1 MLSKKP
7 SSTNVLVVEPDELL
21 AKTYRRILTDSG
33 YYVRSSTNAQD
44 AIIDI
49 DSTKPDVILVEIQ
62 LRLHNGIELL
72 NEIRSYPDLSEI
84 PIIVLTYVP
93 EASFSS
99 LLNDKQLKF
108 VKYLHKSQATHQD
121 ILFAVQEALAQ

>member
-21 AKTYRRILTDSG
+21 VKTYRRILNDSG

-72 NEIRSYPDLSEI
+72 NEILSYPDLSEI

-99 LLNDKQLKF
+99 LLNDKQLKI
-108 VKYLHKSQATHQD
+108 VKYLYKSQATHQD

>member
-99 LLNDKQLKF
+99 LLNDKQLKI
-108 VKYLHKSQATHQD
+108 VKYLYKSQATHQD

>member
-33 YYVRSSTNAQD
+33 YYVRASTNAQD
-44 AIIDI
+44 AITDI
-49 DSTKPDVILVEIQ
+49 DSTKPDVIIVEIQ

-84 PIIVLTYVP
+84 PIIVLTYIP
-93 EASFSS
+93 EASFYG
-99 LLNDKQLKF
+99 LLNNKQLKIS
-108 VKYLHKSQATHQD
+108 KYLYKTQATHQD

>member
-7 SSTNVLVVEPDELL
+7 SITNVLVVEPDELL
-21 AKTYRRILTDSG
+21 AKTYRRILNDSG

-93 EASFSS
+93 EVSFSS
-99 LLNDKQLKF
+99 LLNDKQLKI
-108 VKYLHKSQATHQD
+108 VKYLYKSQATHQD

>member
-93 EASFSS
+93 EVSFSS

>member
-21 AKTYRRILTDSG
+21 AKTYRRILNDSG

-99 LLNDKQLKF
+99 LLNDKQLKI
-108 VKYLHKSQATHQD
+108 VKYLYKSQATHQD

>member
-72 NEIRSYPDLSEI
+72 NEILSYPDLSEI

-99 LLNDKQLKF
+99 LLNDKQLKI
-108 VKYLHKSQATHQD
+108 VKYLYKSQATHQD

>member
-21 AKTYRRILTDSG
+21 AKTYRRILNDSG

-49 DSTKPDVILVEIQ
+49 DSTKPDVIIVEIQ

-93 EASFSS
+93 EVSFSS

>member
-7 SSTNVLVVEPDELL
+7 SITNVLVVEPDELL
-21 AKTYRRILTDSG
+21 AKTYRRILNDSG

-49 DSTKPDVILVEIQ
+49 DSTKPDVIIVEIQ

-99 LLNDKQLKF
+99 LLNDKQLKI
-108 VKYLHKSQATHQD
+108 VKYLYKSQATHQD

>member
-49 DSTKPDVILVEIQ
+49 DSTKPDLIIVEIQ

-99 LLNDKQLKF
+99 LLNDKQLKI
-108 VKYLHKSQATHQD
+108 VKYLYKSQATHQD

>member
-7 SSTNVLVVEPDELL
+7 SITNVLVVEPDELL
-21 AKTYRRILTDSG
+21 AKTYRRILNDSG

-99 LLNDKQLKF
+99 LLNDKQLKI
-108 VKYLHKSQATHQD
+108 VKYLYKSQATHQD

>member
-21 AKTYRRILTDSG
+21 VKTYRRILNDSG

-99 LLNDKQLKF
+99 LLNDKQLKI
-108 VKYLHKSQATHQD
+108 VKYLYKSQATHQD

>member
-21 AKTYRRILTDSG
+21 VKTYRRILNDSG

-72 NEIRSYPDLSEI
+72 NEILSYPDLSEI

-99 LLNDKQLKF
+99 LLNDKQLKI